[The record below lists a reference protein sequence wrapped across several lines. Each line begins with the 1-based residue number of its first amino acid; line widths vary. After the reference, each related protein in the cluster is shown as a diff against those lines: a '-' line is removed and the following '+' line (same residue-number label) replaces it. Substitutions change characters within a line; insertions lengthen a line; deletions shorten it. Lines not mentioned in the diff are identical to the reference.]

1 MHIAVAIVG
10 YRNAADIA
18 RCLEALATSTYADF
32 EVVICENGGPD
43 AYEALVAAI
52 PNALASG
59 QGVRTVLAERNLGYA
74 GGVNRCL
81 AATPEADAWWV
92 LNPDTVAEP
101 EAMAAL
107 ARRLADGSCAAMGAI
122 VYRRNGKVQSYGGH
136 WSAVTG
142 RCVSLGFNKRLDEA
156 VDGAV
161 IERKQNYLSGASMM
175 ISRAFLQAAGP
186 MREDYFLYCEEVDW
200 CLRAIK
206 RGLRLGFEPAARVL
220 HVTGTTTGAYDPI
233 RERGRTP
240 IYLSARNAVLLLRDH
255 APPMLPIATL
265 ALLIQQ
271 TIKFGRRRAWRQ
283 LGFALSGLR
292 DGLLNRRGPPS

>member
-1 MHIAVAIVG
+1 M
-10 YRNAADIA
+10 
-18 RCLEALATSTYADF
+18 
-32 EVVICENGGPD
+32 
-43 AYEALVAAI
+43 
-52 PNALASG
+52 
-59 QGVRTVLAERNLGYA
+59 RTVLAERNLGYA
-74 GGVNRCL
+74 GGINRCL
-81 AATPEADAWWV
+81 AETPAADAWWV

-107 ARRLADGSCAAMGAI
+107 VARMAGGAWAAVGAL

-136 WSAVTG
+136 WSALTG
-142 RCVSLGFNKRLDEA
+142 RCISLGINKRLDEA
-156 VDGAV
+156 VDRAA
-161 IERKQNYLSGASMM
+161 IEREQNYLSGASMM
-175 ISRAFLQAAGP
+175 ISRAFLETTGP

-200 CLRAIK
+200 CLRAIEK
-206 RGLRLGFEPAARVL
+206 GLRLGFEPAARVL

-255 APPMLPIATL
+255 APAMLPIGAI

-283 LGFALSGLR
+283 LGFALSGLK
-292 DGLLNRRGPPS
+292 DGLLNHRGPPS